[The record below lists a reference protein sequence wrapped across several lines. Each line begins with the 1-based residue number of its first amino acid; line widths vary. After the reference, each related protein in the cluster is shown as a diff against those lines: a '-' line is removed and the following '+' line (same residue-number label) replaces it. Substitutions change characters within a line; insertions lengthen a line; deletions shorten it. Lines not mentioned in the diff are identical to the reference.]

1 MVPMMR
7 NASATDTSPFTEA
20 GFRALAE
27 RALHGRA
34 PASPAGSESG
44 HAAPPSDFDLNPE
57 LFPALAAEP
66 EPRAAAVLV
75 PVVARSRLTVL
86 LTLRTDS
93 LPSHAG
99 QIAFPGGKMEPGE
112 TDPLTTAL
120 REAHEEIGLATGFVE
135 PLGYLDAYRTGTGFR
150 IYPVVALVRDG
161 FALTLDT
168 SEVAEAFEVP
178 LDFLMDA
185 ENHSTHVR
193 AWRGGE
199 RRFYAMP
206 FEQRYIWGATAGII
220 RNMHQ
225 RLFAP

>member
-1 MVPMMR
+1 MR
-7 NASATDTSPFTEA
+7 NASTTDGSGFTEA
-20 GFRALAE
+20 GFRAIAA
-27 RALHGRA
+27 RALHSRA
-34 PASPAGSESG
+34 PTTPASPES
-44 HAAPPSDFDLNPE
+44 AAHSAPSDFDLNPE
-57 LFPALAAEP
+57 LFPALGAEP

-75 PVVARSRLTVL
+75 PVVARSRLSVL

-120 REAHEEIGLATGFVE
+120 REAEEEIGLAAAFVE

-150 IYPVVALVRDG
+150 VYPVVAFVRDG

-178 LDFLMDA
+178 LDFLMNA
-185 ENHSTHVR
+185 ENHRTHVR
-193 AWRGGE
+193 AWSGGE

-225 RLFAP
+225 RLFGS

>member
-1 MVPMMR
+1 M
-7 NASATDTSPFTEA
+7 
-20 GFRALAE
+20 
-27 RALHGRA
+27 
-34 PASPAGSESG
+34 
-44 HAAPPSDFDLNPE
+44 
-57 LFPALAAEP
+57 
-66 EPRAAAVLV
+66 
-75 PVVARSRLTVL
+75 L

-120 REAHEEIGLATGFVE
+120 REAHEEIGLAAGFVE

-178 LDFLMDA
+178 LDFLMD
-185 ENHSTHVR
+185 EGNHRTHVR

-225 RLFAP
+225 RLFGP